1 MKMATIE
8 RTKTKSSVCIC
19 L

>member
-1 MKMATIE
+1 MATIE